1 MTFEPWALFCL
12 TEALLCLK
20 PGVST
25 LSVMS
30 LAATRGF
37 NAGAIATAGVLA
49 ANAVYFALSASGL
62 VALNSLSAEVFTAIK
77 WAGAAYLIWMGG
89 MMIMRSFRSPAAQAA
104 IPSASKQRAFWQG
117 FVTQGA
123 NPNLLVCFA
132 AILPQ
137 FVDTAHPMPAQIAIL
152 AVSSFIVEGAIL
164 CGYAA
169 LSARAGQG
177 AKPRARAIVERAGG
191 GLLIA
196 AGVGLASL
204 RRAS

>member
-1 MTFEPWALFCL
+1 MTFEAWALFCL

-30 LAATRGF
+30 LAATRGL
-37 NAGAIATAGVLA
+37 NAGVVAATGVLA

-62 VALNSLSAEVFTAIK
+62 VALNSLSAEIFTAIK
-77 WAGAAYLIWMGG
+77 WAGAGYLIWTGG
-89 MMIMRSFRSPAAQAA
+89 MMIVRSFQQRVAPAVA
-104 IPSASKQRAFWQG
+104 PTTSKQRAFWQG
-117 FVTQGA
+117 FVAQGA
-123 NPNLLVCFA
+123 NPNLLIYFA

-137 FVDTAHPMPAQIAIL
+137 FVETAHPLPGQIAIL
-152 AVSSFIVEGAIL
+152 AISSFVIEGSIL
-164 CGYAA
+164 SLYAVLA
-169 LSARAGQG
+169 ARAGRS
-177 AKPRARAIVERAGG
+177 ARPRARAVIERAGG

-204 RRAS
+204 RRA